1 MKLKAYIVVNVGNE
15 IDGRLTVVKIEKS
28 FSSTES
34 AQKYM
39 NSVPRVYSEPLK
51 TKDQTINCLFERNVH
66 EVEIED

>member
-39 NSVPRVYSEPLK
+39 NSVPRVYS
-51 TKDQTINCLFERNVH
+51 
-66 EVEIED
+66 